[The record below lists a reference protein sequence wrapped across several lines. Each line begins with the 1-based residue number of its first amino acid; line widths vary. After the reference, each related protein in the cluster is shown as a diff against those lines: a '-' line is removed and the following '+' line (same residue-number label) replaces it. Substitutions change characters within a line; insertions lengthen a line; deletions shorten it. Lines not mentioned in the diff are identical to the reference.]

1 MFIIGGYPLLFD
13 FYFVLCAKT
22 DRLYFSFRA
31 PLFVKHALFVYQNK
45 SPLQLRPMLA
55 QMSLLALLI
64 NLLFSLGL
72 LIS

>member
-1 MFIIGGYPLLFD
+1 FLFA
-13 FYFVLCAKT
+13 L
-22 DRLYFSFRA
+22 